1 MDRLDINSM
10 YGGNT
15 IQEGGDPRSPK
26 SKDSKKHTYSPPDV
40 DKDTTN
46 SISKLFKE
54 NRLLQK
60 ELDKVKQELAKE
72 KVKTSMLENQINAT
86 RI

>member
-10 YGGNT
+10 YGRNT
-15 IQEGGDPRSPK
+15 IQEGGSHRSK
-26 SKDSKKHTYSPPDV
+26 TQKHSYSPPDV
-40 DKDTTN
+40 DNDTTT

-60 ELDKVKQELAKE
+60 ELDIVKQELAKE
-72 KVKTSMLENQINAT
+72 RVKTSMLENQINAT